1 MATTPAHPQIGRQGW
16 PMATRSLRDYIAS
29 KRQAMQAAATA
40 RPDPKSWRETV
51 EATVVAD
58 DATGV
63 RKLHIGSQQYISDSG
78 PAFGGFRLGPSSPEL
93 LCGVIGTCL
102 THTYEIAAATLD
114 VPLDY
119 IEVRV
124 SADNNDAGLLGI
136 DCDDP
141 PLPWNIRAHVKVQ
154 ADGVSSAAL
163 ARVHAFVA
171 ERCPLTR
178 LIRTENS
185 LQIIID

>member
-1 MATTPAHPQIGRQGW
+1 MR
-16 PMATRSLRDYIAS
+16 
-29 KRQAMQAAATA
+29 AAATA
-40 RPDPKSWRETV
+40 RPDPASWRETV
-51 EATVVAD
+51 EATVLAD

-63 RKLHIGSQQYISDSG
+63 RKLQIGSYQYISDSG
-78 PAFGGFRLGPSSPEL
+78 PAFGGSRLGPSSPEL

-114 VPLDY
+114 IPLDRV
-119 IEVRV
+119 EVRV
-124 SADNNDAGLLGI
+124 TAENNDAGLLGI

-141 PLPWNIRAHVKVQ
+141 PVPWNIQAHVSVQ
-154 ADGVSSAAL
+154 ADGVATGEL
-163 ARVHAFVA
+163 ARLHAFVA